1 MNGVEDEVG
10 TMGGETRIYLL
21 PSGALRSLDSQCNY
35 LCVRKVY
42 RSYSNVH
49 NNYRLYGYLLKFDVF
64 LALCYM
70 IPFVVE

>member
-35 LCVRKVY
+35 LFVY
-42 RSYSNVH
+42 YIIVAFMFKCS
-49 NNYRLYGYLLKFDVF
+49 
-64 LALCYM
+64 
-70 IPFVVE
+70 

>member
-35 LCVRKVY
+35 LFVY
-42 RSYSNVH
+42 EKYIVH
-49 NNYRLYGYLLKFDVF
+49 IQMFIIIIV
-64 LALCYM
+64 YM
-70 IPFVVE
+70 VIY

>member
-35 LCVRKVY
+35 LFVY
-42 RSYSNVH
+42 EVTNYIVH
-49 NNYRLYGYLLKFDVF
+49 IQTVIIIIVYMLLY
-64 LALCYM
+64 
-70 IPFVVE
+70 